1 MEPDASHER
10 KKNAHSL
17 YLLEKKKPSLFERNA
32 RARRHKRTG
41 MNMSPRRRKRQS
53 TSESASTNPGSDFAF
68 DEDDENV
75 GQIENPIRGRECC
88 VRKLSVVKQQLIA
101 GLQGLF
107 EIDLEAQR
115 EFINALPTAIR
126 EQFER
131 RERSERSDSF
141 VLQISTTT
149 MKHFFCDLQTFKNRI
164 EIMDEKAQDEVG
176 VLQFG
181 EILVAA
187 CSASIGQM
195 FASSVEAQTL
205 RALKLEIFDILKKET
220 LQSYQTIVV
229 IVVNFFQTGALLQFL
244 EEDTSRVLQLR
255 NSYMVVDNACFDD
268 GKKKHFPQIEHD
280 VLKDVEILENG
291 ETRFFGF
298 ATNGITFKNI
308 IKNRMNALNGIG
320 FPFQLHLR
328 SHAILSLV
336 QALEDVPIDVNIIFG
351 FSHSAAALYEGRP
364 SRYGNEV
371 YEKTNWDVLQ
381 EPELR
386 DSPIGPR
393 PEIAQ
398 RLGEPAEAAEKK
410 LHAFLRLLDQ
420 RKIEQSYVLNNDQIK
435 VAKRMLYE
443 VTRENFASIVNP
455 EPCRSGKTRVTI
467 LVILCLLEWIVG
479 ADDGKI
485 LIISPL
491 TATAAFTETFTSFC
505 QYFHSLEEIKNHCT
519 SDQFVKVVNVKTKIK
534 YVTLQNVSR
543 LSENNSGKFRLVVV
557 DECHEVYTKS
567 QQRQS
572 GDNENQ
578 IMEIVRKIC
587 DASLLRIF
595 MSGTIVTNGF
605 CDVYWLARL
614 MGFKVGNYEY
624 FYQNF
629 SVVIS
634 RIFLTD
640 AMKSRNAVLYRR
652 QALQQFGKL
661 YETFLRYI
669 ERVQAPFP
677 TKRFF
682 TFAFQKDVVTIEGEY
697 ESLNSDSDTEA
708 YRRVGDDSETPDS
721 SDDDIFVARG
731 GGGGAEEQEGGGG
744 GGEEE
749 EEEPPTNDYDC
760 DRALTHIFQR
770 DPYFAHNFLTM
781 YLKRL
786 HGIVPYTMKYHVE
799 NCMHTIEA
807 YLESEH
813 QDLDG
818 DEMEAL
824 KEMARS
830 RLEAF
835 ERVLQNCSTII
846 LDDSLSATIRVN
858 IIIERILHFVDEKN
872 VKVVVTCDSVE
883 MLHAFARILKEKSE
897 SLKAHG
903 DSILFFTSE
912 DAVGIKDRD
921 DIINQFRTDAQSYV
935 LFASQI
941 GSAGVSFAPAHV
953 LIKLDVCY
961 KTHLEEQSSHRC
973 NPLPDATSLNNDGNA
988 EENRVE
994 TMVTNTD
1001 VSSRVFLNELCAGI
1015 ANMCGAG
1022 RRDGRSFLE
1031 DVSNGLNLTLMN
1043 RATRQINTTDAL
1055 DIQQEYLKNLYAT
1068 CVQKYG
1074 NNCLTEKTYG
1084 DERQVTMA
1092 TLHMN
1097 EEQFHEVLSETPIP
1111 HGAKKEEKIKS
1122 VNFQGRPGNDR
1133 DGRGG
1138 GGGGGGGGGAGRR
1151 VRLPQMQTG
1160 DSSLGYAIPYSDD
1173 DKTVE
1178 KSLWGVVESI
1188 ENKWDNGDDASRL
1201 EINNAIAA
1209 HNTGAASVEA
1219 LKIDQTHCEGFDLTE
1234 LADPDYPLK
1243 CKYKSKEWQSWQEN
1257 IASCSRH
1264 DKNGDE
1270 MFVVP
1275 PVTSKMM
1282 IGIACEQT
1290 ALLALCK
1297 QKQFKIVK
1305 EFSNVSFMHR
1315 EYNVSYSPDAVVY
1328 SPRDRKLYVV
1338 EIKTSS
1344 DLKSSSLLG
1353 SSHRVKSGRTQLQL
1367 GMRLLNICSSGILV
1381 DFVLDR
1387 TTKRQSIKVEYFD
1400 SASIVYTF
1408 RNGKRVEKNPEEWFT
1423 TCHDKFTRNFMGKEE
1438 IEAWRTARSN

>member
-1 MEPDASHER
+1 LYLR
-10 KKNAHSL
+10 GKKNAHIFVSPR
-17 YLLEKKKPSLFERNA
+17 EKKPSLFERNA

-68 DEDDENV
+68 DEDDE
-75 GQIENPIRGRECC
+75 IDENPNPIGGRDCC
-88 VRKLSVVKQQLIA
+88 VKKLSDVKQQLIA
-101 GLQGLF
+101 GLQGLIQ
-107 EIDLEAQR
+107 IDLEAQR
-115 EFINALPTAIR
+115 EFSNALPTAIR

-141 VLQISTTT
+141 VVEISTTT
-149 MKHFFCDLQTFKNRI
+149 MKHSFWDLQTFKNRI

-205 RALKLEIFDILKKET
+205 RALKLEIFDILKKQT

-244 EEDTSRVLQLR
+244 EEDTSRVVQLR
-255 NSYMVVDNACFDD
+255 NSYMVVDNACIVD

-298 ATNGITFKNI
+298 ATNGIPFKNI

-336 QALEDVPIDVNIIFG
+336 RALEDVPIDVNIIFG
-351 FSHSAAALYEGRP
+351 FSHPATALYEGRA

-371 YEKTNWDVLQ
+371 YEKTQWDVLQ

-386 DSPIGPR
+386 DSLIGPR

-398 RLGEPAEAAEKK
+398 RLGEPAEVAEKK
-410 LHAFLRLLDQ
+410 LHAFLNLLDDG
-420 RKIEQSYVLNNDQIK
+420 KIEQSYVLNNDQIK

-479 ADDGKI
+479 TDDGRI

-491 TATAAFTETFTSFC
+491 TATAAFAETFTSFSK
-505 QYFHSLEEIKNHCT
+505 YFHSLEEIKNHCT
-519 SDQFVKVVNVKTKIK
+519 SDQFVKDVKTKIK
-534 YVTLQNVSR
+534 YVTLQNVSK
-543 LSENNSGKFRLVVV
+543 LIKNKFRLVVV

-624 FYQNF
+624 FYENF

-640 AMKSRNAVLYRR
+640 AMKSGNAVLYRR

-682 TFAFQKDVVTIEGEY
+682 TFAFQKDVVTIQGEY
-697 ESLNSDSDTEA
+697 ELDADTESLNSDSDTEA
-708 YRRVGDDSETPDS
+708 YGDDSEIPDS

-760 DRALTHIFQR
+760 DRALTHIFQC
-770 DPYFAHNFLTM
+770 DPYFDQNFLTM

-786 HGIVPYTMKYHVE
+786 HGIVPYTMKHHVE

-807 YLESEH
+807 YLERESEH
-813 QDLDG
+813 QDLYEN
-818 DEMEAL
+818 EMEAL
-824 KEMARS
+824 REMARS
-830 RLEAF
+830 RLEVF

-897 SLKAHG
+897 RLKTHG

-912 DAVGIKDRD
+912 DAVRSKDRD

-973 NPLPDATSLNNDGNA
+973 NPLPDASNSNNDGNA

-994 TMVTNTD
+994 AILTNVEVVT
-1001 VSSRVFLNELCAGI
+1001 RVFNTELCAGI

-1074 NNCLTEKTYG
+1074 NDCVTEKTYG
-1084 DERQVTMA
+1084 GERQVTMA

-1111 HGAKKEEKIKS
+1111 RGAKKEEKIKS
-1122 VNFQGRPGNDR
+1122 VRFQGRSGNDR
-1133 DGRGG
+1133 D
-1138 GGGGGGGGGAGRR
+1138 GGGGGGGGAGRR
-1151 VRLPQMQTG
+1151 VRLPKMQTG
-1160 DSSLGYAIPYSDD
+1160 DSSLGYGISYSDD
-1173 DKTVE
+1173 GKTVE
-1178 KSLWGVVESI
+1178 KSLLGVVESI
-1188 ENKWDNGDDASRL
+1188 ENKWDDGDDASQS

-1209 HNTGAASVEA
+1209 HNTGVASVEA
-1219 LKIDQTHCEGFDLTE
+1219 LKIDQTECEGFDLTE
-1234 LADPDYPLK
+1234 LTGHDYPLK
-1243 CKYKSKEWQSWQEN
+1243 CEYKSEEWQSWQEN
-1257 IASCSRH
+1257 IASCARH
-1264 DKNGDE
+1264 DKDEDE

-1297 QKQFKIVK
+1297 EKHFKIVK

-1328 SPRDRKLYVV
+1328 SPRDGKLYVV

-1353 SSHRVKSGRTQLQL
+1353 RSHRVKSGRTQLQL
-1367 GMRLLNICSSGILV
+1367 GMRLLNICPSGILV

-1387 TTKRQSIKVEYFD
+1387 TTKRQSIRVEYFD
-1400 SASIVYTF
+1400 IASKVYTF

-1423 TCHDKFTRNFMGKEE
+1423 TCHDKFTRNFMGKEQ
-1438 IEAWRTARSN
+1438 IEAWRTARPN